1 MQYMNLERVSC
12 CKIGDEECYSR
23 GHLEQCGD
31 TSDCKKW
38 TPEILHR
45 VQGVYVASIS
55 ESK

>member
-1 MQYMNLERVSC
+1 MQYVNLERISC